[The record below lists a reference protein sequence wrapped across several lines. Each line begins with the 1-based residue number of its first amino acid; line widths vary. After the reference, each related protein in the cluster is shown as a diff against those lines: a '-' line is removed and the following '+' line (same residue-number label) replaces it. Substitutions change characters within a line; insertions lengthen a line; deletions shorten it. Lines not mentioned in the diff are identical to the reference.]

1 MKVYTYNFFTKEL
14 KQTVELNEY
23 EIIPAYATDLE
34 PLPSKMGFAVCFNE
48 SKNSWEYKPDYR
60 GKRFY
65 DVRNKDIVGFVVDS
79 LSFNP
84 QNYSQSPYKLSLDEK
99 KQVKL
104 NELNRLFNQKL
115 ARTEIDVDGVG
126 VVDAGER
133 YLANANTLY
142 ELCPDDGELDF
153 ILADNSSIKIGKDKL
168 LSIKNAI
175 AKTGVELYAK
185 KHELRNQI
193 LNANSIDELDKI
205 SIDL

>member
-1 MKVYTYNFFTKEL
+1 MFYSGGKDMKYYKISPQDCADLVRGE
-14 KQTVELNEY
+14 VENTNYLYDDGDMLIGFKGDINGY
-23 EIIPAYATDLE
+23 E
-34 PLPSKMGFAVCFNE
+34 PLLTMPNGIRLPIEDK
-48 SKNSWEYKPDYR
+48 
-60 GKRFY
+60 
-65 DVRNKDIVGFVVDS
+65 KD
-79 LSFNP
+79 
-84 QNYSQSPYKLSLDEK
+84 E
-99 KQVKL
+99 KL
-104 NELNRLFNQKL
+104 NELNRLFNQNL
-115 ARTEIDVDGVG
+115 ARTEIEVDGVG

-153 ILADNSSIKIGKDKL
+153 ILADNSSVKIGKDKL

-193 LNANSIDELDKI
+193 LNANSVDELDKI